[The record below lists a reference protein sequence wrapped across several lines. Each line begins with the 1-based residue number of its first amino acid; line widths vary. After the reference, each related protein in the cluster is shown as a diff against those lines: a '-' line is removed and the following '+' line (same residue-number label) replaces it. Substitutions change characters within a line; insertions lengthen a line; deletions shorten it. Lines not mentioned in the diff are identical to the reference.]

1 MEDLKCIKLVTD
13 ADLGLPVTPLNN
25 PYTRFGA
32 RGIVVRND
40 GKIALFYK
48 SKMNEYKLPGGGIDK
63 GEQPLEAFKRE
74 VIEEVG
80 CEVCNVKPLGYTEER
95 KSKTNFKQISYIFMG
110 EVLKDLGT
118 LSLTEKE
125 VGEGSQLLWKTP
137 SEALSLIEGCLNNLK
152 GSPVDESESLY
163 ATEFI
168 VHRDKNILKYY
179 INLLEN
185 NICY

>member
-1 MEDLKCIKLVTD
+1 
-13 ADLGLPVTPLNN
+13 
-25 PYTRFGA
+25 
-32 RGIVVRND
+32 
-40 GKIALFYK
+40 
-48 SKMNEYKLPGGGIDK
+48 
-63 GEQPLEAFKRE
+63 
-74 VIEEVG
+74 
-80 CEVCNVKPLGYTEER
+80 
-95 KSKTNFKQISYIFMG
+95 MG